1 MFHKGGR
8 RWVFHTGKEVRC
20 FIKRERGGVFHKRER
35 GWGFIKDTNAH
46 PMEKY
51 EVLQEE
57 KG

>member
-1 MFHKGGR
+1 MFHKRGR
-8 RWVFHTGKEVRC
+8 RWVFHKGKVVGC
-20 FIKRERGGVFHKRER
+20 FIKRERR
-35 GWGFIKDTNAH
+35 WGFIKDTNAH